1 MRRIFLLIFL
11 LLIFLTNS
19 AAVYNL
25 QHDDGTLAQAWF
37 GSFYRGVRFYVS
49 DSCTLNVVNW
59 GRYTKRQETDTVFV
73 YTDSANAPNRL
84 LYSKALSLNT
94 NSSQQIIRDTI
105 ATPVVVSQKFWVVL
119 YSRTQD
125 SPSNQLS
132 YFISDGAG
140 TGNSFWQDTSGIWV
154 ENTLGDYIIH
164 LTVTGPLGMI
174 TLKEDDEAQAQDD
187 REYIDFVKFCNKS
200 IFSNN
205 ETADF
210 QFSLKSR
217 ANVSSKIVDFT
228 GRTIKDLSQNMILE
242 EGIHNLNWRI
252 KEIPKGTYFF
262 LLQVNG
268 KIYTQKLIIIK

>member
-11 LLIFLTNS
+11 LSLFLTNF
-19 AAVYNL
+19 AAVYNI
-25 QHDDGTLAQAWF
+25 QHDDGSLTKAWF

-59 GRYTKRQETDTVFV
+59 GRYTRKQETDTILV
-73 YTDSANAPNRL
+73 YTDSANAPNKL
-84 LYSKALSLNT
+84 LYSKAFSLNT
-94 NSSQQIIRDTI
+94 NSSQQVIRDTV

-140 TGNSFWQDTSGIWV
+140 TGNSFWKETTGIWV
-154 ENTLGDYIIH
+154 ENGDGDYIVR
-164 LTVTGPLGMI
+164 LTVTGPLGMV
-174 TLKEDDEAQAQDD
+174 TLKEDDEIQA
-187 REYIDFVKFCNKS
+187 EENAESEHFVKLCAKT

-210 QFSLKSR
+210 QFSLKNR

-242 EGIHNLNWRI
+242 EGIHNLNWQI

-262 LLQVNG
+262 LLQINS
-268 KIYTQKLIIIK
+268 KIYSQKIIIIK